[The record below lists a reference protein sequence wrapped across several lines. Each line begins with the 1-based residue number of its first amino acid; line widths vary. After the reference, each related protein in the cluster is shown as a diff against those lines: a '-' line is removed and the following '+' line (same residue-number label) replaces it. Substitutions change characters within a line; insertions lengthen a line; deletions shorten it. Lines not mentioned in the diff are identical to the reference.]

1 MSNVFNNHSKLWIL
15 DTDDILTNTPIWI
28 RKVVFFA
35 TTDGGSVTFHSLK
48 EETATPVLSLTND
61 TFTVN
66 TGSSTV
72 RINDDAGSALDDSLI
87 AVADWAYIYDT
98 ETGLNDGWWY
108 ISGVDSGDDYIDVA
122 IEANAHGAH
131 ALVSDSSKLY
141 NIKIYNSAA
150 EMVLTSDT
158 IDGTASLGH
167 DKFDWGPRG
176 RWFKNLAMNSL
187 TNGVAYIYIA

>member
-28 RKVVFFA
+28 RKVIFFA
-35 TTDGGSVTFHSLK
+35 TTDGGSVTFHSLN
-48 EETATPVLSLTND
+48 EEAATPVLSLTND

-66 TGSSTV
+66 TGTSTV
-72 RINDDAGSALDDSLI
+72 RINDDAGSALDDSKI
-87 AVADWAYIYDT
+87 AVGDWAYIYNT

-108 ISGVDSGDDYIDVA
+108 ISGVDAGDDYIDVA
-122 IEANAHGAH
+122 IQANAHGAH

-158 IDGTASLGH
+158 INGTASLGH
-167 DKFDWGPRG
+167 DKLDWGPRG